1 MLVTSVGQATVSG
14 RIKMAVYADEE
25 EQQSPLF
32 EKLDTLAGQIG
43 KGGSIVAIVCFLI
56 MCVNGFLVPFIQG
69 TEISKAQDAIRYVIT
84 AITILAVAVPEGLP
98 LAVNLSLLLTSITLS
113 KKNNLVKQL
122 ATCETMGSF
131 LLGTHL
137 VAVDV

>member
-1 MLVTSVGQATVSG
+1 
-14 RIKMAVYADEE
+14 MAVYADEE
-25 EQQSPLF
+25 EQKSPLF

-84 AITILAVAVPEGLP
+84 AITILAVAVPEGC
-98 LAVNLSLLLTSITLS
+98 AAKIRIVLSC
-113 KKNNLVKQL
+113 
-122 ATCETMGSF
+122 AARGS
-131 LLGTHL
+131 
-137 VAVDV
+137 AA